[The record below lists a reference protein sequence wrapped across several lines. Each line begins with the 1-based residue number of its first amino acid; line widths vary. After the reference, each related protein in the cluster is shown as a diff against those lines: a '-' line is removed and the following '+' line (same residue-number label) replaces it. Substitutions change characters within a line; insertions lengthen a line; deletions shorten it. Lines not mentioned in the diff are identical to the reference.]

1 MSKATRF
8 NPAVVILA
16 CLLFLVSANSWS
28 VSVVSRCWEP
38 DGPYVLTAN
47 LGTRCPAKLTS
58 ASATLITD
66 NDYLLSHSTTLATTT
81 TYYYTV
87 ANPTDA
93 VCSTL
98 QPNRKR
104 HIAGTGAYAF
114 STTTLAGSGPQTETI
129 GTGVGADTA
138 LVAESPYCT
147 FVLQMYG
154 QRPSNRLI
162 VSVETIPTAAPGG
175 DPMTLSGF
183 FVDTTGGGCTYN
195 GTSCDGASHSER
207 LSSLAQVPSSAAE
220 GTDIWIRSSSVHD
233 AEVNGNY
240 ATEWGGSE
248 GSVAA
253 RAYIGCYY
261 LDTGRSSVPT
271 ACWEGTLGD
280 YLDARAADPDAVT
293 TMGTGLTLPMIR
305 GSISDACIAAVNCDW
320 TWAAGSADDG
330 CSSASEGLL
339 TIDHD
344 SVWVVGLNIS
354 GSSCNG
360 VSQSKTNAS
369 GEIISNVMFR
379 SNIVENAGFR
389 FYEMRNVQYTVVKG
403 NIFRVAGVCEFQ
415 SLPGQGNAPTPSSI
429 GNCGKAGHS
438 GGVVTTG
445 TDNAWAGYVDNTV
458 IRTFSEGLQCYG
470 STKVWVKGNRVG
482 NTQFGNFYG
491 DACEGSIVESNIIWK
506 TAGDAGQ
513 PSGHSLGADR
523 GRITFS
529 VEASGGATATLT
541 NLWVRNNLMASPA
554 TCLQGGFTKLAAG
567 LTEQRTYG
575 IGWFHNTCLGGRD
588 KTIDI
593 GTNLDLVSATDGDVY
608 NNIFAA
614 PSASTSSVCFS
625 DVNMTY
631 NYNLYG
637 SGDNAVSNITAS
649 CKGVND
655 MGGSASSVNP
665 ALVLNPITT
674 SVQAQWAATDHN
686 NQPDPDNARITA
698 DGNFGLRL
706 NNVPCVSAADATEF
720 AKIAHEMDYP
730 YGLDTGDAGT
740 DVDLSEMAN
749 WRQCAYYDFFGN
761 ARGDSPNVGMHEHGG
776 AL

>member
-1 MSKATRF
+1 MKMQLIRHT
-8 NPAVVILA
+8 LT
-16 CLLFLVSANSWS
+16 CLLLLVSVNSWS
-28 VSVVSRCWEP
+28 ATDSSRCWETDGVYVP
-38 DGPYVLTAN
+38 DAY
-47 LGTRCPAKLTS
+47 LGTRCPAHLTS
-58 ASATLITD
+58 GSTTLITD
-66 NDYLLSHSTTLATTT
+66 TGFTLSHSTTLATTT
-81 TYYYTV
+81 TYYYTI
-87 ANPTDA
+87 ANPTAA

-98 QPNRKR
+98 EPSRKVF
-104 HIAGTGAYAF
+104 IAGTGAHAY
-114 STTTLAGSGPQTETI
+114 STTTVSGSGPQTKAI
-129 GTGVGADTA
+129 GTGSGADAA
-138 LVAESPYCT
+138 LVASTSYCT

-154 QRPSNRLI
+154 QRPSNRLAL
-162 VSVETIPTAAPGG
+162 SVTTIASGSPSS

-195 GTSCDGASHSER
+195 GTSCDGASHTER

-220 GTDIWIRSSSVHD
+220 GTDIWIKTGSVHD

-271 ACWEGTLGD
+271 ACWEGTLGA

-305 GSISDACIAAVNCDW
+305 GSISDACIAAINCDW

-330 CSSASEGLL
+330 CSSVSEGLL

-360 VSQSKTNAS
+360 VTQSKTNAS
-369 GEIISNVMFR
+369 GEIIRNSMFR

-389 FYEMRNVQYTVVKG
+389 FYELRNVQYPIIKG
-403 NIFRVAGVCEFQ
+403 NIFRGAGVCEFQ
-415 SLPGQGNAPTPSSI
+415 SLHDNAPTPTSL
-429 GNCGKAGHS
+429 GGCGRAGHS
-438 GGVVTTG
+438 GGVVVTG

-458 IRTFSEGLQCYG
+458 IRSFSEGLQCYG

-491 DACEGSIVESNIIWK
+491 DACEGSIVESNVIWK

-513 PSGHSLGADR
+513 PAGYSLGADR

-529 VEASGGATATLT
+529 VEASGGADATLT

-593 GTNLDLVSATDGDVY
+593 GINLDGASATDGDVY

-649 CKGVND
+649 CRGAND
-655 MGGSASSVNP
+655 MGGAGSSVNP

-698 DGNFGLRL
+698 DANFGLRL
-706 NNVPCVSAADATEF
+706 NNVACVSADDATEF

-740 DVDLSEMAN
+740 NVDLSEMAN
-749 WRQCAYYDFFGN
+749 WRQCAYYDFWGN
-761 ARGDSPNVGMHEHGG
+761 PRGVSPNVGMHEHGG
-776 AL
+776 SL